1 MLTSRS
7 IYIPPHIDNEVSNGI
22 VCGLPPM
29 EGVGRFGTG
38 ILQHVLLLAL
48 LTPAHSLGP
57 PTSSAAPSFLPCIK
71 MEAERF
77 GSPPRA
83 RIHVLPKVW
92 FPTKESVVDS
102 EWPAYTAASLGDG
115 LLLRGRRGVGWLAF
129 GADYSGYAGMTGT
142 GFSERPFGGSEKDR
156 KVGLTGR

>member
-1 MLTSRS
+1 
-7 IYIPPHIDNEVSNGI
+7 
-22 VCGLPPM
+22 M

-48 LTPAHSLGP
+48 LTPAHSSGP

-71 MEAERF
+71 MGAERF
-77 GSPPRA
+77 GPPQRS

-115 LLLRGRRGVGWLAF
+115 LLLWG
-129 GADYSGYAGMTGT
+129 GAAL
-142 GFSERPFGGSEKDR
+142 GG
-156 KVGLTGR
+156 